1 MGAYMYIL
9 RCADDSFYVGST
21 TDIERRL
28 FQHNEGKGAAYTRR
42 PGRRPVELAYV
53 AEFDSIVE
61 AFGYEKQVQGWS
73 RAKRQAL
80 IDGRYELLPG
90 LATKSFGDSGDR

>member
-21 TDIERRL
+21 TDLERRVY
-28 FQHNEGKGAAYTRR
+28 QHNEGEGAAYTRR
-42 PGRRPVELAYV
+42 RRPVKLEYA
-53 AEFDSIVE
+53 AEFESIVE
-61 AFGYEKQVQGWS
+61 AYAFEKQVQNWS

-80 IDGRYELLPG
+80 IDGD
-90 LATKSFGDSGDR
+90 FDRLQESARKKFDRG